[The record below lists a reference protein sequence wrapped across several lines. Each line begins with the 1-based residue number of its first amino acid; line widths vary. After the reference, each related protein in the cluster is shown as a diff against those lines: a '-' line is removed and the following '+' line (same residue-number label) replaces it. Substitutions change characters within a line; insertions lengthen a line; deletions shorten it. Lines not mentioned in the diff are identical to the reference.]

1 MPMPTMG
8 QVKGRLPACILRM
21 NRPVTENTSVAA
33 AKMSMNQLQA
43 APVWR
48 PLCRS
53 FEIREP
59 AAVSAFV
66 FDLPVGQAEPQPGVA
81 AGAR

>member
-1 MPMPTMG
+1 MNSNASSTGTTSPMPTMG

-21 NRPVTENTSVAA
+21 NSPVTEKTSVAA

-43 APVWR
+43 VPVLR

-53 FEIREP
+53 
-59 AAVSAFV
+59 
-66 FDLPVGQAEPQPGVA
+66 LK
-81 AGAR
+81 